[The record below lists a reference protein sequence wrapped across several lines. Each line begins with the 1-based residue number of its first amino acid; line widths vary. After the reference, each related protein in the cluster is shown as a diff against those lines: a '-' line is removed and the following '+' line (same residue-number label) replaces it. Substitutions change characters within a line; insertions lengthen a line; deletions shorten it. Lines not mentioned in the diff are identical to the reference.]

1 MQNKLKA
8 DWRPKR
14 KTVYYG
20 TPGGKN
26 RTLFDINHSNS
37 FLDPSLRLMEIKTKI
52 NYWDQIKLKSFC
64 GGKEIIT
71 ETKRQLTEWEKIITN
86 KATDEQSIVKIC
98 KQLLQL
104 QIRKPDS
111 PVKELGTR
119 PKRAFLQRTHTDDR
133 KVHEKM
139 LNVIREMQIKT
150 TMRFVVS
157 HTSQNGHRQKFYK

>member
-52 NYWDQIKLKSFC
+52 NTWDLIKLTNFC
-64 GGKEIIT
+64 TAKQTIN
-71 ETKRQLTEWEKIITN
+71 KVKLQSSEWEKIISNETYD
-86 KATDEQSIVKIC
+86 KGLISKIH
-98 KQLLQL
+98 KQLLQVNS
-104 QIRKPDS
+104 RKITQS
-111 PVKELGTR
+111 KNG
-119 PKRAFLQRTHTDDR
+119 Q
-133 KVHEKM
+133 
-139 LNVIREMQIKT
+139 KT
-150 TMRFVVS
+150 
-157 HTSQNGHRQKFYK
+157 